1 MRLLNEDVRDIP
13 RTNDPTDARQLIDA
27 YQLGSSRLV
36 FSIAE
41 FINDNMLPVIYSTTS
56 VYSNIMTATT
66 TTTNDDNSFVRCA
79 PQKGHWHGGDDIL
92 MVVPKLDR
100 RKCN

>member
-1 MRLLNEDVRDIP
+1 LRLLNQDGRDIQ
-13 RTNDPTDARQLIDA
+13 RTNDLTDARRLIDA
-27 YQLGSSRLV
+27 YQLGSSRLI

-41 FINDNMLPVIYSTTS
+41 SINDNMFPVIYDTTS

-66 TTTNDDNSFVRCA
+66 TTTNDDNSCVRCA
-79 PQKGHWHGGDDIL
+79 PRKGDWHGGDDIL

>member
-1 MRLLNEDVRDIP
+1 
-13 RTNDPTDARQLIDA
+13 
-27 YQLGSSRLV
+27 
-36 FSIAE
+36 
-41 FINDNMLPVIYSTTS
+41 
-56 VYSNIMTATT
+56 MTATT